1 MRRRCNV
8 LKVSLH
14 GRGVLAAVVL
24 ASFALCIHQS
34 AQAAASRPATPPDEA
49 RVAAIAAALP
59 ETPGGATGFAPA
71 TPAVIRA
78 AEKLLSKPIPDVPD
92 ALYLEFTQ
100 NGNRT
105 HYQTAREVRF
115 KAFGKL
121 VSAECTEGKGRFIA
135 KIGDYLEAIAT
146 QRSWVLPAHD
156 RNLGNFYGT
165 NLTID
170 LVSSATAKML
180 AETLVA
186 LKGRLPE
193 TSVRRTMD
201 ELDRRV
207 FSLYRADW
215 AAPKPKHGWFFGS
228 NNWNPVC
235 HCGVVCAALLVLPDR
250 LDRARFVEAAMRAQP
265 AFLSGF
271 TPDGYCSEGM
281 GYWNYGFGN
290 YLTLGETIRKA
301 TGGKFDL
308 FAEGG
313 AIARAAAEYPFA
325 YQLQDGISPHFAD
338 GGGNPAEV
346 NLAKCRRIWPGV
358 GVAASLPVR
367 STFPVAQVFIS
378 RAGGNRPFSAAV
390 KGGHNGEHHNHNDVG
405 TWTLMLDGEELAGDP
420 GGEVYTARTFSARR
434 YESKVLNSFGHP
446 VPRVGGTLQPKG
458 RQYRAKVLK
467 TSFADD
473 RDEVVLDISGAYPVP
488 GIKRLERTV
497 SFDRQARAFT
507 VRDDAEFASPT
518 EFDVPIITYCAVA
531 KGATPETLTLTTP
544 KGTKAEVRIAV
555 QGGEW
560 TLQDEVIENPGKRS
574 PRRLAVAFRRPVV
587 RASVAFT
594 IKEEK

>member
-1 MRRRCNV
+1 MAGLNR
-8 LKVSLH
+8 VSAVVSA
-14 GRGVLAAVVL
+14 VLALTL
-24 ASFALCIHQS
+24 ARPAL
-34 AQAAASRPATPPDEA
+34 AAASRPATPPDEA
-49 RVAAIAAALP
+49 RIAAIAAALP
-59 ETPGGATGFAPA
+59 EEPGCETTSIDRTEVDLPKAG
-71 TPAVIRA
+71 
-78 AEKLLSKPIPDVPD
+78 KLLKKPVPDVPD

-105 HYQTAREVRF
+105 RYQTARTRRF
-115 KAFGKL
+115 GNFIAL
-121 VSAECTEGKGRFIA
+121 VAAERQEGKGRFTA
-135 KIGDYLEAIAT
+135 KIAEYMDAIDA

-156 RNLGNFYGT
+156 RDLGNFYGT

-215 AAPKPKHGWFFGS
+215 AASKPKHWWFFGS

-290 YLTLGETIRKA
+290 YLTLGEAIRKA

-378 RAGGNRPFSAAV
+378 RTGGERPFSVAL
-390 KGGHNGEHHNHNDVG
+390 KGGHNAEHHNHNDVG

-473 RDEVVLDISGAYPVP
+473 RDEVVLDLSGAYPVP

-497 SFDRQARAFT
+497 VFDRQARAFT

-574 PRRLAVAFRRPVV
+574 PKRLAVAFRRPVV

>member
-1 MRRRCNV
+1 MAGLNRVAAALLAV
-8 LKVSLH
+8 LVS
-14 GRGVLAAVVL
+14 VLAWSQA
-24 ASFALCIHQS
+24 I
-34 AQAAASRPATPPDEA
+34 AAASRPATPPDEA

-71 TPAVIRA
+71 SPAVIRA
-78 AEKLLSKPIPDVPD
+78 AEKLLSKPIPGVPD
-92 ALYLEFTQ
+92 ALSLEFTQ

-105 HYQTAREVRF
+105 HYQAARDARF

-121 VSAECTEGKGRFIA
+121 VLAERTEGKGRFIA
-135 KIGDYLEAIAT
+135 KIGDYLDAIAT

-170 LVSSATAKML
+170 LVSSATAKTL

-193 TSVRRTMD
+193 ASVQRTMD

-215 AAPKPKHGWFFGS
+215 AASKPKHWWFFGS

-250 LDRARFVEAAMRAQP
+250 LDRARFVEAALRAQP

-290 YLTLGETIRKA
+290 YLTLGEAIRKA
-301 TGGKFDL
+301 TDGKFDL
-308 FAEGG
+308 FAESG
-313 AIARAAAEYPFA
+313 AIARAAAAYPFA

-338 GGGNPAEV
+338 GGGNPDKV

-358 GVAASLPVR
+358 GVETSLPMR
-367 STFPVAQVFIS
+367 STFPDAQVFIS
-378 RAGGNRPFSAAV
+378 RTGGSRPFSVAV
-390 KGGHNGEHHNHNDVG
+390 KGGHNGEQHNHNDVG
-405 TWTLMLDGEELAGDP
+405 IWTLMLDGEELAGDP
-420 GGEVYTARTFSARR
+420 GGEVYTARTFSKNR
-434 YESKVLNSFGHP
+434 YVSNVLNSFGHP
-446 VPRVGGTLQPKG
+446 VPRIAGELQKSG
-458 RQYRAKVLK
+458 RRFAGKVLG
-467 TSFADD
+467 TDFTDACDT
-473 RDEVVLDISGAYPVP
+473 VTLDIAGAYAVK
-488 GIKRLERTV
+488 GIRKLVRTTT
-497 SFDRQARAFT
+497 FDRASCVFT
-507 VRDDAEFASPT
+507 VKDDILLDKPMAL
-518 EFDVPIITYCAVA
+518 DVPIITYCAVQ

-560 TLQDEVIENPGKRS
+560 TLQDDLIKNPGRPS
-574 PRRLAVAFRRPVV
+574 PRRLAVAFARPVTQ
-587 RASVAFT
+587 ATVAFT

>member
-1 MRRRCNV
+1 MV
-8 LKVSLH
+8 M
-14 GRGVLAAVVL
+14 LAL
-24 ASFALCIHQS
+24 FALCIHQG
-34 AQAAASRPATPPDEA
+34 AQAAPSRQSVPPDEA

-59 ETPGGATGFAPA
+59 ETPGGATDLAPA
-71 TPAVIRA
+71 SPADIRA

-105 HYQTAREVRF
+105 RYQAARMARF
-115 KAFGKL
+115 KAFDKL
-121 VSAECTEGKGRFIA
+121 VSAEHAEGKGRFIA
-135 KIGDYLEAIAT
+135 KIGDYLDAIAA

-170 LVSSATAKML
+170 LVSSATAKTL
-180 AETLVA
+180 AKTLVA

-193 TSVRRTMD
+193 ASVRRTMD

-250 LDRARFVEAAMRAQP
+250 LDRARFVEAALRTQP

-290 YLTLGETIRKA
+290 YLTLGEAIQKA

-313 AIARAAAEYPFA
+313 AIARAAAAYPFA

-338 GGGNPAEV
+338 GGGNPVKV

-358 GVAASLPVR
+358 GVEKGLPMR
-367 STFPVAQVFIS
+367 STFPDAQVFIS
-378 RAGGNRPFSAAV
+378 RTGGTRPFSVAV
-390 KGGHNGEHHNHNDVG
+390 KGGHNGEQHNHNDVG

-420 GGEVYTARTFSARR
+420 GGEIYTARTFSKNR
-434 YESKVLNSFGHP
+434 YVSNVLNSFGHP
-446 VPRVGGTLQPKG
+446 VPRIAGELQKSG
-458 RQYRAKVLK
+458 RRFAGKVLG
-467 TSFADD
+467 TDFTDACDT
-473 RDEVVLDISGAYPVP
+473 VTLDIAGAYAVK
-488 GIKRLERTV
+488 GIRKLVRTTT
-497 SFDRQARAFT
+497 FDRASRVFT
-507 VRDDAEFASPT
+507 VKDDILLNKPMAL
-518 EFDVPIITYCAVA
+518 DVPIITYCDVK
-531 KGATPETLTLTTP
+531 KGDTPDVLTLTTP

-555 QGGEW
+555 EGGEW
-560 TLQDEVIENPGKRS
+560 TLQDDLIKNPGKPS
-574 PRRLAVAFRRPVV
+574 PRRLAVAFARPVTE
-587 RASVAFT
+587 ASVAFT

>member
-1 MRRRCNV
+1 MAGLNR
-8 LKVSLH
+8 VSAVVSA
-14 GRGVLAAVVL
+14 VLALTL
-24 ASFALCIHQS
+24 ARPAL
-34 AQAAASRPATPPDEA
+34 AAASRPATPPDEA
-49 RVAAIAAALP
+49 RIAAIAAALP
-59 ETPGGATGFAPA
+59 EEPGCETTSIDRTEVDLPKAG
-71 TPAVIRA
+71 
-78 AEKLLSKPIPDVPD
+78 KLLKKPVPDVPD

-105 HYQTAREVRF
+105 RYQTARTRRF
-115 KAFGKL
+115 GNFIAL
-121 VSAECTEGKGRFIA
+121 VAAERQEGKGRF
-135 KIGDYLEAIAT
+135 
-146 QRSWVLPAHD
+146 
-156 RNLGNFYGT
+156 
-165 NLTID
+165 
-170 LVSSATAKML
+170 TAKML

-215 AAPKPKHGWFFGS
+215 AASKPKHWWFFGS

-290 YLTLGETIRKA
+290 YLTLGEAIRKA

-378 RAGGNRPFSAAV
+378 RTGGERPFSVAL
-390 KGGHNGEHHNHNDVG
+390 KGGHNAEHHNHNDVG

-473 RDEVVLDISGAYPVP
+473 RDEVVLDLSGAYPVP

-497 SFDRQARAFT
+497 VFDRQARAFT

-574 PRRLAVAFRRPVV
+574 PKRLAVAFRRPVV

>member
-1 MRRRCNV
+1 MAGAYR
-8 LKVSLH
+8 VS
-14 GRGVLAAVVL
+14 AVVSVAL
-24 ASFALCIHQS
+24 ALTLAWPAI
-34 AQAAASRPATPPDEA
+34 AAASRSVTPPDEA
-49 RVAAIAAALP
+49 RVAAIAATLP
-59 ETPGGATGFAPA
+59 EAPGGVAKLAPA
-71 TPAVIRA
+71 DSAGIRD
-78 AEKLLSKPIPDVPD
+78 AEKLLGKPIPDVPD

-105 HYQTAREVRF
+105 RYQAARMARF

-121 VSAECTEGKGRFIA
+121 VAAERAEGKGRFIG

-156 RNLGNFYGT
+156 RDLGNFYGT

-193 TSVRRTMD
+193 ASVRRTMD
-201 ELDRRV
+201 ELERRV
-207 FSLYRADW
+207 FSLYRADC
-215 AAPKPKHGWFFGS
+215 AASKPKHGWFFGS

-235 HCGVVCAALLVLPDR
+235 HCGVVCAALMVLPDR
-250 LDRARFVEAAMRAQP
+250 TDRARFVEAALRAQP

-281 GYWNYGFGN
+281 GYWNYGFGH
-290 YLTLGETIRKA
+290 YLTLGEAIRKA

-313 AIARAAAEYPFA
+313 ALARAAAAYPFA

-338 GGGNPAEV
+338 GGGNPDEV

-358 GVAASLPVR
+358 GVATSLPAR
-367 STFPVAQVFIS
+367 STFLDAQVFIS
-378 RAGGNRPFSAAV
+378 RTGGKRPFAVAV
-390 KGGHNGEHHNHNDVG
+390 KGGHNNEQHNHNDVG

-420 GGEVYTARTFSARR
+420 GGEIYTARTFSRNR
-434 YESKVLNSFGHP
+434 YASNVLNSFGHP
-446 VPRVGGTLQPKG
+446 VPRIAGELQKTG
-458 RQYRAKVLK
+458 RRFAGKVLD
-467 TSFADD
+467 TDFTDACDT
-473 RDEVVLDISGAYPVP
+473 VTLDIAGAYAVK
-488 GIKRLERTV
+488 GLRKLVRTTT
-497 SFDRQARAFT
+497 FDRVARVFT
-507 VRDDAEFASPT
+507 VRDEIVLDAPMAI
-518 EFDVPIITYCAVA
+518 DVPIITYCAVA
-531 KGATPETLTLTTP
+531 KGDAPDVLTLTTK
-544 KGTKAEVRIAV
+544 KGSRASVGIAV
-555 QGGEW
+555 QGGEGS
-560 TLQDEVIENPGKRS
+560 LQDDLIKNPGRPS
-574 PRRLAVAFRRPVV
+574 PRRLAVTFVRPV
-587 RASVAFT
+587 AQATVAFT

>member
-1 MRRRCNV
+1 MAGAYR
-8 LKVSLH
+8 VS
-14 GRGVLAAVVL
+14 AVVSVAL
-24 ASFALCIHQS
+24 ALTLAWPAI
-34 AQAAASRPATPPDEA
+34 AAASRSVTPPDEA
-49 RVAAIAAALP
+49 RVAAIAATLP
-59 ETPGGATGFAPA
+59 EAPGGVAKLAPA
-71 TPAVIRA
+71 DSAGIRD
-78 AEKLLSKPIPDVPD
+78 AEKLLGKPIPDVPD

-105 HYQTAREVRF
+105 RYQAARMARF

-121 VSAECTEGKGRFIA
+121 VAAERAEGKGRFIG

-156 RNLGNFYGT
+156 RDLGNFYGT

-193 TSVRRTMD
+193 ASVRRTMD

-207 FSLYRADW
+207 FSLYRADC
-215 AAPKPKHGWFFGS
+215 AASKPKHGWFFGS

-250 LDRARFVEAAMRAQP
+250 LDRARFVEAALRAQP

-290 YLTLGETIRKA
+290 YLILGEAIRKA
-301 TGGKFDL
+301 TDGKFDL

-313 AIARAAAEYPFA
+313 AIARAAAAYPFA

-338 GGGNPAEV
+338 GGGNPVAV

-358 GVAASLPVR
+358 GVETSLPVR
-367 STFPVAQVFIS
+367 STFPDAQVFIS
-378 RAGGNRPFSAAV
+378 RTGGKRPFSVAV
-390 KGGHNGEHHNHNDVG
+390 KGGHNNEHHNHNDVG

-420 GGEVYTARTFSARR
+420 GGEVYTARTFSKNR
-434 YESKVLNSFGHP
+434 YVSNVLNSFGHP
-446 VPRVGGTLQPKG
+446 VPRIAGELQKSG
-458 RQYRAKVLK
+458 RRFAGKVLG
-467 TSFADD
+467 TDFTDACDT
-473 RDEVVLDISGAYPVP
+473 VTLDIAGAYAVK
-488 GIKRLERTV
+488 GIRKLVRTTT
-497 SFDRQARAFT
+497 FDRASRVFT
-507 VRDDAEFASPT
+507 VKDDILLNKPMVL
-518 EFDVPIITYCAVA
+518 DVPIITYCAVQ

-544 KGTKAEVRIAV
+544 KGAKAEVRIAV

-560 TLQDEVIENPGKRS
+560 TLQDDLIKNPGRPS
-574 PRRLAVAFRRPVV
+574 PRRLAVACARPVTQ
-587 RASVAFT
+587 ATVAFT